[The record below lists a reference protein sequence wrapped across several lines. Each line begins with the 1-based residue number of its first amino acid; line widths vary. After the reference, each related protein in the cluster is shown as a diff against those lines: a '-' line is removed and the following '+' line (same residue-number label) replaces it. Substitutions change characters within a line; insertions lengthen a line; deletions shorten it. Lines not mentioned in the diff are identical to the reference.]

1 MKKIRIL
8 YKLSLFSAIVF
19 TVILTALYIYAYF
32 SPKIILNSANSII
45 LYDQNNELIFASNN
59 RNSWVNSDEISHY
72 IKDATISIEDKNFYK
87 HHGFDYLRILKAMY
101 LNIKHKSIV
110 QGASTISQQYVK
122 NLYLDFDKTWKRKIE
137 EAYLTLKLEVH
148 YNKDEILEGYLN
160 TINYGQGNYGI
171 ESASEYYFNKKASD
185 LTLEEATMLAGI
197 PRSPEN
203 NNPVS
208 NYDNCIKRAKLVAK
222 SMLDNNYITEDV
234 YNNLFQEK
242 IEIYGKRET
251 NNMQT
256 LMYYHDAV
264 MEELNNINNI
274 PKSLIK
280 SGGIKIYTTYNSDV
294 QKTLDESIQ
303 NNAKD
308 EKVQIA
314 SIVINPSTGGVMAL
328 AGGVNYAKSEYN
340 RVTQAKRQVGSTIK
354 PFLYYTALQ
363 NNMTES
369 STFLSEKTS
378 FVFSNNQTYS
388 PKNHSNTYGNK
399 EISMAAALAYS
410 DNVYA
415 VKTHLFLGEEQLVNT
430 LKLVGLKE
438 SLDAIP
444 SLALGAK
451 EINMLDYATAYNTL
465 ANYGTKTDIHFINRI
480 EDAYGNTL
488 YEHKEK
494 KEEVLD
500 KDYVFILNEM
510 LTNTYSSSFI
520 DYLNP
525 TVIYLNSK
533 ISRKYAL
540 KSGTTENDYWIVGYN
555 PDILMMVWAGNDMN
569 ENVDSSYSKKVK
581 NIWCDTVETYEKDK
595 DAVWYEMSDNIV
607 GIPLDAVTASSSTNQ
622 DKTIIYYFK
631 KGSEPYIVKE
641 KDN

>member
-1 MKKIRIL
+1 MKKLRFL
-8 YKLSLFSAIVF
+8 YKLTLFSVICF
-19 TVILTALYIYAYF
+19 TVILTALYIYAYL
-32 SPKIILNSANSII
+32 SPKIVLNSANSII
-45 LYDQNNELIFASNN
+45 LYDQNEDVIFASNN
-59 RNSWVNSDEISHY
+59 SKSWVSKDEISDY
-72 IKDATISIEDKNFYK
+72 IKNATIAIEDKNFYN

-101 LNIKHKSIV
+101 LNIKNKAIV

-137 EAYLTLKLEVH
+137 EAFLTLKLEVH

-171 ESASEYYFNKKASD
+171 ESASEYYFNKKAKDIS
-185 LTLEEATMLAGI
+185 LEEAIMLAGI

-203 NNPVS
+203 NNPIS

-222 SMLDNNYITEDV
+222 AMYENEYITEEE
-234 YNNLFQEK
+234 YNSLFQNH
-242 IEIYGKRET
+242 IEIYGKRNT

-264 MEELNNINNI
+264 MEELNNITNI

-280 SGGIKIYTTYNSDV
+280 SGGIKIYTTYNAIT

-303 NNAKD
+303 DNVKD
-308 EKVQIA
+308 DTTQIA
-314 SIVINPSTGGVMAL
+314 SIVINPSSGGVMAL
-328 AGGVNYAKSEYN
+328 AGGTNYAKSQFN
-340 RVTQAKRQVGSTIK
+340 RVTQSKRQVGSTIK
-354 PFLYYTALQ
+354 PFLYYTALE

-369 STFLSEKTS
+369 STFLSEKTE

-430 LKLVGLKE
+430 LKLTGLKQ
-438 SLDAIP
+438 SLQAVP
-444 SLALGAK
+444 SLALGAQ
-451 EINMLDYATAYNTL
+451 EINMLDYATSYNTL
-465 ANYGTKTDIHFINRI
+465 ANYGTKTDIHFIEKV
-480 EDAYGNTL
+480 EDSYGNL
-488 YEHKEK
+488 IYKHKED

-500 KDYVFILNEM
+500 KDYVFIINEM
-510 LTNTYSSSFI
+510 LTNTYNSTFI

-555 PDILMMVWAGNDMN
+555 PDILMIVWAGNDMN

-581 NIWCDTVETYEKDK
+581 NIWCNTVETYEKDK
-595 DAVWYEMSDNIV
+595 EITWYEMSDNIV
-607 GIPLDAVTASSSTNQ
+607 GVPLDAITAKPSTSQ
-622 DKTIIYYFK
+622 DKNIIYYFK
-631 KGSEPYIVKE
+631 KGSEPYIA
-641 KDN
+641 N

>member
-1 MKKIRIL
+1 MKKIRLL
-8 YKLSLFSAIVF
+8 YKLFLFSSICF
-19 TVILTALYIYAYF
+19 TVILTALYIYAYL
-32 SPKIILNSANSII
+32 SPKITLNSANSII
-45 LYDQNNELIFASNN
+45 LYDQNNELIFNSNN
-59 RNSWVNSDEISHY
+59 SNSWVSFNEISEHA
-72 IKDATISIEDKNFYK
+72 KNATISSEDKNFYK
-87 HHGFDYLRILKAMY
+87 HHGFDYLRILKAIY
-101 LNIKHKSIV
+101 LNIKNKSIV

-137 EAYLTLKLEVH
+137 EAFLTLKLEVH

-171 ESASEYYFNKKASD
+171 ENASEYYFNKKAKD
-185 LTLEEATMLAGI
+185 LDLEESLMLASI

-203 NNPVS
+203 NNPKS
-208 NYDNCIKRAKLVAK
+208 NYDNCIKRAKLIAK
-222 SMLDNNYITEDV
+222 SMLENKYITEEE
-234 YNNLFQEK
+234 YNNLFLNK
-242 IEIYGKRET
+242 HEIYGKREK

-264 MEELNNINNI
+264 MEELNTITNI

-280 SGGIKIYTTYNSDV
+280 SGGIKIYTTYNPSV
-294 QKTLDESIQ
+294 QKYLDDAIKE
-303 NNAKD
+303 NATD
-308 EKVQIA
+308 DKVQIA
-314 SIVINPSTGGVMAL
+314 SIVINPETGGVMAL
-328 AGGVNYAKSEYN
+328 AGGVDYSKSEFN

-354 PFLYYTALQ
+354 PFLYYTALE

-410 DNVYA
+410 DNIYA

-430 LKLVGLKE
+430 LKLAGLKQK
-438 SLDAIP
+438 LDANP
-444 SLALGAK
+444 SLALGAA
-451 EINMLDYATAYNTL
+451 EINMLDYANSYETL
-465 ANYGTKTDIHFINRI
+465 ANYGIKNDIYFIEKV
-480 EDAYGNTL
+480 EDAHGHTL
-488 YEHKEK
+488 YKHKLDP
-494 KEEVLD
+494 EEVLD
-500 KDYVFILNEM
+500 QDYVFIINEM
-510 LTNTYSSSFI
+510 LTNTYNPAFI

-569 ENVDSSYSKKVK
+569 ENVDASYSRKVK
-581 NIWCDTVETYEKDK
+581 NIWCNTVEKYEKNK
-595 DAVWYEMSDNIV
+595 EIRWYEMSNNIV
-607 GIPLDAVTASSSTNQ
+607 GIPLNAVTADISNNQ
-622 DKTIIYYFK
+622 DQTIIYYFK
-631 KGSEPYIVKE
+631 KGSEPYISK
-641 KDN
+641 

>member
-222 SMLDNNYITEDV
+222 SMLDNNYITDDV

-264 MEELNNINNI
+264 MEELNNITNI

>member
-1 MKKIRIL
+1 MKKLRFL
-8 YKLSLFSAIVF
+8 YKLILFNAICF
-19 TVILTALYIYAYF
+19 TVILTALYIYAYL

-45 LYDQNNELIFASNN
+45 LYDQNEELIFASNN
-59 RNSWVNSDEISHY
+59 SNSWVNTNEISQY
-72 IKDATISIEDKNFYK
+72 LKNATIAIEDKNFYN
-87 HHGFDYLRILKAMY
+87 HHGFDYLRIIKAIY
-101 LNIKHKSIV
+101 LNIKNKSIV

-171 ESASEYYFNKKASD
+171 ESASEYYFNKKASE
-185 LTLEEATMLAGI
+185 LNLEEATMLAGI

-222 SMLDNNYITEDV
+222 AMLENNYITEEE
-234 YNNLFQEK
+234 YKSLFQNQ

-264 MEELNNINNI
+264 MEELNQITNI

-280 SGGIKIYTTYNSDV
+280 SGGIKIYTTYNADT
-294 QKTLDESIQ
+294 QKSLDEAIQ
-303 NNAKD
+303 NNVKD
-308 EKVQIA
+308 DSTQIA
-314 SIVINPSTGGVMAL
+314 SIVINPSTGGVTAL
-328 AGGVNYAKSEYN
+328 AGGVNYAKSQYN
-340 RVTQAKRQVGSTIK
+340 RVTQSKRQVGSTIK

-410 DNVYA
+410 DNIYA

-438 SLDAIP
+438 QLAAIP
-444 SLALGAK
+444 SLALGAE

-465 ANYGTKTDIHFINRI
+465 ANYGTKTDIYFIEKV
-480 EDAYGNTL
+480 EDAYGNLL
-488 YEHKEK
+488 YKHKNTE
-494 KEEVLD
+494 EEVLD
-500 KDYVFILNEM
+500 KDYVFIINEM
-510 LTNTYSSSFI
+510 LTNTYNPTFI

-569 ENVDSSYSKKVK
+569 ESVDSSYSKKVK
-581 NIWCDTVETYEKDK
+581 NIWCDTVENYEKDK
-595 DAVWYEMSDNIV
+595 DPTWYEMSDNIV
-607 GIPLDAVTASSSTNQ
+607 GVPLDAITANKSTSQ
-622 DKTIIYYFK
+622 DKNIIYYFK
-631 KGSEPYIVKE
+631 KGSEPV
-641 KDN
+641 NAN

>member
-1 MKKIRIL
+1 MKKLRFL
-8 YKLSLFSAIVF
+8 YKLTIFNAICF
-19 TVILTALYIYAYF
+19 TIILTALYVYAYL

-45 LYDQNNELIFASNN
+45 LYDENNELIFNSNN
-59 RNSWVNSDEISHY
+59 SNSWVKIDEISHY
-72 IKDATISIEDKNFYK
+72 VKEATISSEDKNFYT
-87 HHGFDYLRILKAMY
+87 HHGFDYLRILKAIY
-101 LNIKHKSIV
+101 LNIKNKSIV

-171 ESASEYYFNKKASD
+171 ENASEYYFNKKASE
-185 LTLEEATMLAGI
+185 LNLEESLMLASI

-203 NNPVS
+203 NNPIS
-208 NYDNCIKRAKLVAK
+208 NYDNCLKRAKIIGEL
-222 SMLDNNYITEDV
+222 MLENKYITEEE
-234 YNNLFQEK
+234 YHNLFQNK
-242 IEIYGKRET
+242 LEIYGKREK

-264 MEELNNINNI
+264 LNELNNITNI

-280 SGGIKIYTTYNSDV
+280 SGGIKIYTTYNPTI
-294 QKTLDESIQ
+294 QKDLDDAIKE
-303 NNAKD
+303 NVKD
-308 EKVQIA
+308 DTVQIA
-314 SIVINPSTGGVMAL
+314 SIVINPHTGGVLAL
-328 AGGVNYAKSEYN
+328 AGGTDYSKSEYN
-340 RVTQAKRQVGSTIK
+340 RVIKSKRQVGSTIK
-354 PFLYYTALQ
+354 PFLYYTALE

-430 LKLVGLKE
+430 LKIAGLKQKLE
-438 SLDAIP
+438 ANP
-444 SLALGAK
+444 SLALGSA
-451 EINMLDYATAYNTL
+451 EINMLDYANSYTTL
-465 ANYGTKTDIHFINRI
+465 ANYGTKNDVYFIEKV

-488 YEHKEK
+488 YKHKANP
-494 KEEVLD
+494 EEVLD
-500 KDYVFILNEM
+500 KDYVFIVNEM
-510 LTNTYSSSFI
+510 LTNTYNPAFI

-569 ENVDSSYSKKVK
+569 ENVDSTYSKKIK
-581 NIWCDTVETYEKDK
+581 NIWCYTVENYEKDK
-595 DAVWYEMSDNIV
+595 EINWYEMSDNIV
-607 GIPLDAVTASSSTNQ
+607 GVPLNPITAEVSTNNE
-622 DKTIIYYFK
+622 KSIIYYFK
-631 KGSEPYIVKE
+631 KGSEPYISK
-641 KDN
+641 

>member
-1 MKKIRIL
+1 MKKLRFL
-8 YKLSLFSAIVF
+8 YKLTIFNAICF
-19 TVILTALYIYAYF
+19 TIILTALYVYAYL

-45 LYDQNNELIFASNN
+45 LYDENNELIFNSNN
-59 RNSWVNSDEISHY
+59 SNSWVKIDEISHY
-72 IKDATISIEDKNFYK
+72 VKEATISSEDKNFYT
-87 HHGFDYLRILKAMY
+87 HHGFDYLRILKAIY
-101 LNIKHKSIV
+101 LNIKNKSIV

-171 ESASEYYFNKKASD
+171 ENASEYYFNKKASE
-185 LTLEEATMLAGI
+185 LNLEESLMLASI

-203 NNPVS
+203 NNPIS
-208 NYDNCIKRAKLVAK
+208 NYDNCLKRAKIIGEL
-222 SMLDNNYITEDV
+222 MLENKYITEEE
-234 YNNLFQEK
+234 YHNLFQNK
-242 IEIYGKRET
+242 LEIYGKREK

-264 MEELNNINNI
+264 LNELNNITNI

-280 SGGIKIYTTYNSDV
+280 SGGIKIYTTYNPTI
-294 QKTLDESIQ
+294 QKDLDDAIKE
-303 NNAKD
+303 NVKD
-308 EKVQIA
+308 DTVQIA
-314 SIVINPSTGGVMAL
+314 SIVINPQTGGVLAL
-328 AGGVNYAKSEYN
+328 AGGTDYSKSEYN
-340 RVTQAKRQVGSTIK
+340 RVIKSKRQVGSTIK
-354 PFLYYTALQ
+354 PFLYYTALE

-430 LKLVGLKE
+430 LKIAGLKQKLE
-438 SLDAIP
+438 ANP
-444 SLALGAK
+444 SLALGSA
-451 EINMLDYATAYNTL
+451 EINMLDYANSYTTL
-465 ANYGTKTDIHFINRI
+465 ANYGTKNDVYFIEKV

-488 YEHKEK
+488 YKHKANP
-494 KEEVLD
+494 EEVLD
-500 KDYVFILNEM
+500 KDYVFIVNEM
-510 LTNTYSSSFI
+510 LTNTYNPAFI

-569 ENVDSSYSKKVK
+569 ENVDSTYSKKIK
-581 NIWCDTVETYEKDK
+581 NIWCYTVENYEKDK
-595 DAVWYEMSDNIV
+595 EINWYEMSDNIV
-607 GIPLDAVTASSSTNQ
+607 GVPLNPITAEVSTNNE
-622 DKTIIYYFK
+622 KSIIYYFK
-631 KGSEPYIVKE
+631 KGSEPYISK
-641 KDN
+641 

>member
-1 MKKIRIL
+1 MKKLRFL
-8 YKLSLFSAIVF
+8 YKLTLFSAICF
-19 TVILTALYIYAYF
+19 TVILTALYIYAYL
-32 SPKIILNSANSII
+32 SPKIVLNSANSII
-45 LYDQNNELIFASNN
+45 LYDQNEDVIFASNN
-59 RNSWVNSDEISHY
+59 SKSWVSKDEISDY
-72 IKDATISIEDKNFYK
+72 IKNATIAIEDKNFYN

-101 LNIKHKSIV
+101 LNIKNKAIV

-137 EAYLTLKLEVH
+137 EAFLTLKLEVH

-171 ESASEYYFNKKASD
+171 ESASEYYFNKKAKD
-185 LTLEEATMLAGI
+185 LNLEEAAMLAGI

-203 NNPVS
+203 NNPIS

-222 SMLDNNYITEDV
+222 AMYENKYITEEE
-234 YNNLFQEK
+234 YNSLFQNT
-242 IEIYGKRET
+242 IEIYGKRNT

-264 MEELNNINNI
+264 MEELNNITNI

-280 SGGIKIYTTYNSDV
+280 SGGIKIYTTYNAIT
-294 QKTLDESIQ
+294 QKTLDKSIQ
-303 NNAKD
+303 DNVKD
-308 EKVQIA
+308 DTTQIA

-328 AGGVNYAKSEYN
+328 AGGTNYAKSQFN
-340 RVTQAKRQVGSTIK
+340 RVTQSKRQVGSTIK
-354 PFLYYTALQ
+354 PFLYYTALE

-369 STFLSEKTS
+369 STFLSEKTE

-430 LKLVGLKE
+430 LKLTGLKQ
-438 SLDAIP
+438 SLQAVP
-444 SLALGAK
+444 SLALGAQ
-451 EINMLDYATAYNTL
+451 EINMLDYATSYNTL
-465 ANYGTKTDIHFINRI
+465 ANYGTKTDIHFIEKV
-480 EDAYGNTL
+480 EDSYGNL
-488 YEHKEK
+488 IYKHKED

-500 KDYVFILNEM
+500 KDYVFIINEM
-510 LTNTYSSSFI
+510 LTNTYNSTFI

-555 PDILMMVWAGNDMN
+555 PDILMIVWAGNDMN

-581 NIWCDTVETYEKDK
+581 NIWCNTVETYEKDK
-595 DAVWYEMSDNIV
+595 EITWYEMSDNIV
-607 GIPLDAVTASSSTNQ
+607 GVPLDAITAKPSTSQ
-622 DKTIIYYFK
+622 DKNIIYYFK
-631 KGSEPYIVKE
+631 KGSEPYIA
-641 KDN
+641 N